1 VNSVQ
6 NPAYVAG
13 MEARFAVAARHSRL
27 VRVLRIA
34 VPAAVGLAM
43 AGVVAVSVFNPFRM
57 LLPKLPLDIGN
68 MVVSGTKITMES
80 PHLSGYTPDQRPYE
94 LWAKTATQDVT
105 DPDHVE
111 LKTLRAK
118 VRMEDQ
124 SIVTLDA
131 LTGLFDTKEQL
142 LNLHK
147 DIFLQTS
154 TGYEARLTQAFVDM
168 GKGIV
173 TSEEHVDVKLLN
185 GTLTADR
192 LRITGGGELIR
203 FEGNVVMNLDKLPPA
218 ETASAPEA
226 PEPAPARPA
235 KAHAPSGKTGHPK

>member
-1 VNSVQ
+1 MNSVQ
-6 NPAYVAG
+6 NPAYLAV
-13 MEARFAVAARHSRL
+13 MEARFAVAARHSRM

-43 AGVVAVSVFNPFRM
+43 AGIVAVSVFNPFRM

-80 PHLSGYTPDQRPYE
+80 PHLSGYTTDQRPYE
-94 LWAKTATQDVT
+94 LWAKTATQDLT

-173 TSEEHVDVKLLN
+173 TSEEHVDVKLTN
-185 GTLTADR
+185 GTLSADK
-192 LRITGGGELIR
+192 LRITGGGEVVR

-218 ETASAPEA
+218 ETPGAPEA
-226 PEPAPARPA
+226 PEPAPAHPA
-235 KAHAPSGKTGHPK
+235 KAHAPSGKTGHLK